1 MNAEC
6 PGAGPDVLFF
16 NPAVAGATDYK
27 FPLAGEKLY
36 QALRFCVRSSLVN
49 CTEDFLSLASL
60 KITEEMI
67 NQVFVSKIYYCNRF
81 LVNPEL

>member
-1 MNAEC
+1 MNADC
-6 PGAGPDVLFF
+6 SGRGPDVLYF
-16 NPAVAGATDYK
+16 NPAVAGTTDYK

-36 QALRFCVRSSLVN
+36 QALRFCGHSSLVD
-49 CTEDFLSLASL
+49 CTEDFLSLVSL